1 MTTYTW
7 PTEQIMV
14 PRVFAWGA
22 SERIGRSES
31 TYTGSTS
38 TGEVPFSYRYAVTV
52 GWPAHPDFGVQQ
64 RRLGFLAKIRQ
75 AHRIRIPNFSY
86 LEPAGTLRG
95 TPVVAASAVQGA
107 TAIGI
112 TTSVAGQT
120 VLTGD
125 LLGFTTAIGVQV
137 VTVTAD
143 NTASGTALA
152 VLFEPPLRAAVT
164 SGTAV
169 VWSAPAPLFVRASP
183 DFSSSFEP
191 GEAQPLA
198 IDFREVW

>member
-1 MTTYTW
+1 MTIYTW
-7 PTEQIMV
+7 PTEQIFE
-14 PRVFAWGA
+14 PRFFAWGA
-22 SERIGRSES
+22 SERIGQSES
-31 TYTGSTS
+31 TYTGSIG
-38 TGEVPFSYRYAVTV
+38 TGEVPFSYRYTVTV
-52 GWPAHPDFGVQQ
+52 GWPAHPDFAVQQ
-64 RRLGFLAKIRQ
+64 RRLGFLAKIRRS
-75 AHRIRIPNFSY
+75 HRVRVPNFSH

-95 TPVVAASAVQGA
+95 TPVVAAGAAQGA

-125 LLGFTTAIGVQV
+125 MLGFTTAIGTQV

-169 VWSAPAPLFVRASP
+169 VWAAPAPLFMRASP
-183 DFSSSFEP
+183 DLSSTFEP
-191 GEAQPLA
+191 GEAQALA
-198 IDFREVW
+198 VDFIEVW